1 MTDNDIEDEVLEEFE
16 KAMQHHGPAAPKP
29 KPEPEPAPAPK
40 PEPQPEKQKESEL
53 ANLQKRYDFIVE
65 ANQRNQRR
73 IRHLI
78 HLLEEMGR
86 RAARLGLRF
95 DEMERL
101 AD

>member
-16 KAMQHHGPAAPKP
+16 KAMQHHGP
-29 KPEPEPAPAPK
+29 KPEPEPTQE
-40 PEPQPEKQKESEL
+40 PEPEKQKEKQKESEL

-73 IRHLI
+73 IRYLI
-78 HLLEEMGR
+78 HLLDEMGR

-95 DEMERL
+95 DEMEKL

>member
-16 KAMQHHGPAAPKP
+16 KAMQLHGPAPKP
-29 KPEPEPAPAPK
+29 KPEPEPASK
-40 PEPQPEKQKESEL
+40 PETEKQPEKQKESEL

-78 HLLEEMGR
+78 HLLDEMGR

>member
-16 KAMQHHGPAAPKP
+16 KAMQHHGPAP
-29 KPEPEPAPAPK
+29 KPEPEPEPAPK
-40 PEPQPEKQKESEL
+40 PEKQPEKQKESEL

-78 HLLEEMGR
+78 HLLDEMGR

-95 DEMERL
+95 DEMEAL
-101 AD
+101 AGD